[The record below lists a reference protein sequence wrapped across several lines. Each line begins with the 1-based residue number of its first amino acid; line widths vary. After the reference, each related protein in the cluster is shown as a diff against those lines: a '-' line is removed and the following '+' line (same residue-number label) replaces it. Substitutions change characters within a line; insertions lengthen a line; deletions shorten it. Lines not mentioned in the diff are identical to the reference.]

1 MSSKSGARAARHSLG
16 NAGSSTALGI
26 RAALA
31 AGSIAVMAI
40 ASVGPVA
47 RQPSTASPGPIL
59 VLPAPVFTEQPATT
73 PTSPDVYCA
82 GLNCAPKPVY
92 SSPNEPVDPGVYC
105 AGLGCGNLTP
115 VITPAPGAPAGPPA
129 CAGLNCGG
137 LTEPIAPSGSG
148 TSPGVPCMGLNCGGS
163 PAEPPTPPGPV
174 PSDPV
179 CAGIGCGLAPNLPAS
194 GSPSPNPGP
203 PACAG
208 MNCPGLAGSIDWT
221 QSPLPCSS
229 SPSLRDTWCGPG
241 VPSTT
246 QHPVDL
252 STGFKFESA
261 TDLVV
266 PLPGPDFVL
275 SRSYS
280 SQVALNEGVD
290 SNLGLPMYSGWH
302 WALNVGKCLYVDGW
316 EDQATTPPPFIALST
331 PGGTTRY
338 NYDSGTA
345 SWKPTG
351 GTAQV
356 ITAATLTDGSTTIN
370 VWRLTEPGG
379 WTVDFDRRKVEYGTM
394 GLPIEERDSYGHV
407 RRFVY
412 SAGSASNP
420 PRLTSIYLGAKTES
434 AAAAVVD
441 FTWDSG
447 GRLEKAEVF
456 RTPGSTKTLVSKAV
470 YTYFAGGQ
478 GYSSDVGTDGD
489 LIQVQTWQPVDR
501 SEDTASGSLLWH
513 VTSTQY
519 RYYDGEGED
528 PAGLAH
534 QLKAVIAAQ
543 QIEFAA
549 QRDNAGSPPAW
560 DTVVDFAGELLEK
573 ADGDTAFTE
582 GSVAV
587 TVRDLSSKVIVG
599 YDLNGRVTAQDLLTG
614 CGCSGGGGGT
624 LGTRETYEYIEW
636 PSSPTAGRTM
646 VVRENLKDSGGA
658 WQPVRTRF
666 HDLARFEPQPSSGL
680 YTYMPVHAAVGLGDG
695 SSGPYWVTRID
706 YTSTDPKRRVSAMY
720 GPDAIS
726 AYTPATTSAAPTAT
740 VSTSAGAHMEY
751 TYTAEGRLA
760 TASIVKQGTTPV
772 TSILL
777 RNTYDSGFPWLATKS
792 EIATKEGM
800 SASDMSNS
808 LFAAYVQVVD
818 LSYGFFGGGFGAANP
833 NAISWMEARFEA
845 ETVGENGPGSRYA
858 SHTLFSED
866 GFPVFQ
872 RLADNALVKRTFDPA
887 TGATLTI
894 ESNAPNTG
902 ISSMPHPS
910 AVSGMFDWNGRHSA
924 GGSLTYTMTYD
935 LAGRLRTLTLPGGSI
950 SRYTRELRAF
960 NSHLT
965 SGDGRPGVLYFAL
978 VGLPFQVPGTSEE
991 PLFTS
996 PASVTWSDA
1005 AGVLVGACDYPASAK
1020 ENQYGSIFPSWP
1032 YTMLEA
1038 PVARRSVETGVTGQ
1052 TLSTTAWHDMAGL
1065 GDGAGRYTTRYS
1077 YDAEGRL
1084 RQVVAANRTIART
1097 AYDALGRVQEMS
1109 EGSYAFGGD
1118 PDAATTY
1125 TTATIRY
1132 DGATGTTLVPGNSLV
1147 TSVDV
1152 HTGETSPAVRTTTYL
1167 YDWRSRLAAVTNP
1180 VPPHAVFG
1188 YDNTGRTVEAASL
1201 SSPVTSVVAPSSDSI
1216 ASVRL
1221 AYASASYSQRG
1232 NLYRTRVALAPTST
1246 SLDDGHYTN
1255 YAESHVWYDPAG
1267 RVVGAWGPSAPMAK
1281 NSIDGL
1287 GRASATYVVDLDTDP
1302 LPGATGNYAAVFDRS
1317 TSSAV
1322 LTNNVVLE
1330 QTFPQYRSGT
1340 GFLDL
1345 VKHQS
1350 RVHTLAETVK
1360 GDIDGSTKSVT
1371 TWLAYEYDAA
1381 GRTVRTLDFGTNLAS
1396 GFNGGGTAPTSSGS
1410 PLVWSGNV
1418 TPLVDGVEYDTIG
1431 RATVTVAPRDPGAG
1445 APLKT
1450 RLYYDALGSVV
1461 GTIANWTGASLE
1473 WNTTADCLVLVD
1485 ADPTKPDENQAASVR
1500 PRLADA
1506 TPAVDQIAYTF
1517 VLSGSTWT
1525 QVRQTTRTVFGVT
1538 YGTGA
1543 ADSRISSNDL
1553 VAELR
1558 YPDESNGAPSTSD
1571 RHLFAYDRQGSVRW
1585 KKDQRGVEHA
1595 YTLDAGGRLVLDDAT
1610 GGDSATDDWADAVSV
1625 SYDSNGRVA
1634 TVKTLKHNTSP
1645 DPDTVLNA
1653 VGMSYTALGLLEHF
1667 DQNPLGDLTYTG
1679 GTTPSGTT
1687 RRVQSMYDMKKMA
1700 DGNWIRSTGSVY
1712 PGGDVLDVSCGT
1724 SGTSYRISRY
1734 KSVGFHGL
1742 TAAAEYQF
1750 LGAGTPVV
1758 TTYAAPGIR
1767 LDYSMAQAG
1776 TTAAGAYPGLDP
1788 FGRVVRQ
1795 LWIDAGY
1802 AAGSV
1807 SGYADRPAVVDT
1819 SYAYTRLGSMTAK
1832 LDARPG
1838 ATMLA
1843 QHAYTMDGLLR
1854 LLQDQRGTAAFSS
1867 AQAKP
1872 GSQLMAYDFI
1882 GNLRTYSTD
1891 TSDSGAFASG
1901 TTAANDGAFNMVNEQ
1916 TGSTHTPPPGTTP
1929 QALAFTWDDAGNL
1942 LQRGIAGTTTFTW
1955 KYKHDRWGRLTQ
1967 VDQMND
1973 TTAEPALRAQYSGLG
1988 MRCVVDRAPDS
1999 WVPPA
2004 TPAAPTISER
2014 RLGYFGA
2021 SWQLLEEHIDH
2032 DYPLATSVADIDEVE
2047 QLVWGLRHIDD
2058 LVLRRVN
2065 ANFAGGADTDWT
2077 DSGDREGD
2085 QFLNDVQ
2092 FSVAAVVDSEGAL
2105 LERVEYDPYGQAQHH
2120 YRGDI
2125 NGAGGVTQADV
2136 DLADL
2141 AKTHSIGD
2149 AIYNADADIDR
2160 DGEVEQSDVDAIDAQ
2175 KGTAALATG
2184 RISAYGNTVG
2194 WCGYRFNAGPNIY
2207 TVRFRH
2213 FDPTPGVARWL
2224 ERDPAGY
2231 MDGASLYGYGA
2242 MSPFLGGDP
2251 FGLDWLDDAANFFAG
2266 FADSLTF
2273 GATDALRESAG
2284 WNERV
2289 DHGSGWYVAGEV
2301 AEIAIEVAVTGG
2313 SGALK
2318 GMAARAGRKAIRKAA
2333 DNAVRRSGLRAAGHQ
2348 VHHVNTIWGHMG
2360 HSGLS
2365 HFPLGGLPSWI
2376 HSSGWNLAV
2385 VTYVEHRRLH
2395 ARAYAVERILVTV
2408 THPLLTLAR
2417 SIRNLLVYD
2426 HGEASGESDSG
2437 PTLGAVQARTQG
2449 SASRARGG
2457 YLDVSGMIEMLMR
2470 QSAPRSLGGGDASGT
2485 GSTCP

>member
-1 MSSKSGARAARHSLG
+1 MQSSEVGASRSNRESRARRHTLS
-16 NAGSSTALGI
+16 AL

-31 AGSIAVMAI
+31 FAAVSTMAVAGIA
-40 ASVGPVA
+40 PVA
-47 RQPSTASPGPIL
+47 TDPQPISPGPIL
-59 VLPAPVFTEQPATT
+59 VLPAPRFTEQPATT
-73 PTSPDVYCA
+73 PTSPDAYCA
-82 GLNCAPKPVY
+82 GLNCAPQPVG
-92 SSPNEPVDPGVYC
+92 SSPSEPVMPGVYC

-137 LTEPIAPSGSG
+137 LTTPIAPSGSG

-163 PAEPPTPPGPV
+163 PAEPPTPQGPV
-174 PSDPV
+174 SSDPV
-179 CAGIGCGLAPNLPAS
+179 CAGVGCGLAPNLPAT

-208 MNCPGLAGSIDWT
+208 MNCPGLAGSINWT
-221 QSPLPCSS
+221 DTCMPCS
-229 SPSLRDTWCGPG
+229 PNRGLADTWCGPG

-246 QHPVDL
+246 RHPVDL
-252 STGFKFESA
+252 ATGFKFESA

-280 SQVALNEGVD
+280 SQGATVPPTVD
-290 SNLGLPMYSGWH
+290 GNLGLPMYSGWH
-302 WALNVGKCLYVDGW
+302 WALNVTKCLYVDGW
-316 EDQATTPPPFIALST
+316 ASQSSTPPPFIALST
-331 PGGTTRY
+331 PGGTTRF
-338 NYDSGTA
+338 NYDSATT
-345 SWKPTG
+345 SWRPTG

-356 ITAATLTDGSTTIN
+356 ITAATLVEDSATID
-370 VWRLTEPGG
+370 VWRLTEPGS
-379 WTVDFDRRKVEYGTM
+379 WTVDFDRRTDSYGTM

-412 SAGSASNP
+412 STGSSSSP

-441 FTWDSG
+441 FTWDSN
-447 GRLEKAEVF
+447 GRLAMAEVF

-470 YTYFAGGQ
+470 YTYFASGH

-501 SEDTASGSLLWH
+501 SEDTASGSQLWH
-513 VTSTQY
+513 VTTTQY
-519 RYYDGEGED
+519 RYYDGED
-528 PAGLAH
+528 SAGKRH

-549 QRDNAGSPPAW
+549 QRDNASSAPAW
-560 DTVVDFAGELLEK
+560 DTVMEFADSLLGMD
-573 ADGDTAFTE
+573 DGDTAFTE

-587 TVRDLSSKVIVG
+587 TVRDLSSKVIVA
-599 YDLNGRVTAQDLLTG
+599 YDSSDRVTAQDLLTG
-614 CGCSGGGGGT
+614 CGCAGGGGGAGGT

-646 VVRENLKDSGGA
+646 VVRENVRDGSGV

-666 HDLARFEPQPSSGL
+666 HDLAPFEPASGL

-695 SSGPYWVTRID
+695 SSAPYWVTRID
-706 YTSTDPKRRVSAMY
+706 YTSTSPERRVSAMY

-760 TASIVKQGTTPV
+760 TASIVRQGTTPV

-777 RNTYDSGFPWLATKS
+777 RNTYDSGLPWLATKS

-800 SASDMSNS
+800 SASDMSS
-808 LFAAYVQVVD
+808 ALFANYVQVVD
-818 LSYGFFGGGFGAANP
+818 LSYGFFSGGFGAANP
-833 NAISWMEARFEA
+833 HAISWMEARFEA
-845 ETVGENGPGSRYA
+845 ETSAENGPGGRYA

-866 GFPVFQ
+866 GFPVFE
-872 RLADNALVKRTFDPA
+872 RLADNALVRRTFDAA

-902 ISSMPHPS
+902 VSSMPHPS
-910 AVSGMFDWNGRHSA
+910 AVSGVFDWNGRHSS
-924 GGSLTYTMTYD
+924 GGSLTYAMTYD
-935 LAGRLRTLTLPGGSI
+935 LAGRLRTLTLPGGAI

-960 NSHLT
+960 NSHLA
-965 SGDGRPGVLYFAL
+965 SGDGRPGVLFFAL

-991 PLFTS
+991 PQFTS

-1005 AGVLVGACDYPASAK
+1005 GGVFVGACDYRATHK
-1020 ENQYGSIFPSWP
+1020 QDDYGEIFPSWP
-1032 YTMLEA
+1032 FAMSDVAL
-1038 PVARRSVETGVTGQ
+1038 ARRAIETGVTGQ
-1052 TLSTTAWHDMAGL
+1052 TLSTTVWHDMAGL
-1065 GDGAGRYTTRYS
+1065 GDGGGRYTTRYA

-1084 RQVVAANRTIART
+1084 RQVVAANRTITRT
-1097 AYDALGRVQEMS
+1097 AYDALGRVQETS
-1109 EGSYAFGGD
+1109 EGSYALGGD

-1125 TTATIRY
+1125 PTVTIRY

-1147 TSVDV
+1147 TAVDV
-1152 HTGETSPAVRTTTYL
+1152 HTGETSPTIRTTTYL

-1180 VPPHAVFG
+1180 VAPHAVIG
-1188 YDNTGRTVEAASL
+1188 YDNAGRMVETASL
-1201 SSPVTSVVAPSSDSI
+1201 SSPVTSVVAPDADSI

-1232 NLYRTRVALAPTST
+1232 SLYRTRVALVPTST
-1246 SLDDGHYTN
+1246 ELDDVRYTN
-1255 YAESHVWYDPAG
+1255 YLESHAWYDAAG
-1267 RVVGAWGPSAPMAK
+1267 RVVGAWGPSAPMVK

-1287 GRASATYVVDLDTDP
+1287 GRAIATYVVDRDTDP
-1302 LPGATGNYAAVFDRS
+1302 LPGASGNYAAVFDKS
-1317 TSSAV
+1317 SSSAV
-1322 LTNNVVLE
+1322 LTSNVVLE
-1330 QTFPQYRSGT
+1330 QSFPQYRSGT

-1350 RVHTLAETVK
+1350 RVHTLADTVK
-1360 GDIDGSTKSVT
+1360 GDIDGSTKSIT
-1371 TWLAYEYDAA
+1371 TWMAYEYDAA
-1381 GRTVRTLDFGTNLAS
+1381 GRTLRTLDFGTNLAS

-1418 TPLVDGVEYDTIG
+1418 TPLVDGVEYDVVG
-1431 RATVTVAPRDPGAG
+1431 RATVTVAPRDSG

-1450 RLYYDALGSVV
+1450 KLYYDALGSVV
-1461 GTIANWTGASLE
+1461 GTIANWTGATLE

-1485 ADPTKPDENQAASVR
+1485 ADPTKPDENQASSVR
-1500 PRLADA
+1500 PRLTAA
-1506 TPAVDQIAYTF
+1506 TPAIDQIAYTF
-1517 VLSGSTWT
+1517 ELSGSTWT
-1525 QVRQTTRTVFGVT
+1525 QKRQTTRTVYGVS

-1543 ADSRISSNDL
+1543 TDSRIASNDL

-1558 YPDESNGAPSTSD
+1558 YPDGASGEPSASD
-1571 RHLFAYDRQGSVRW
+1571 RHLFAYDRQGAVRW

-1595 YTLDAGGRLVLDDAT
+1595 YTLDAGGRLVLDDST
-1610 GGDSATDDWADAVSV
+1610 GGTDVDDWADAVAV

-1634 TVKTLKHNTSP
+1634 TVRTLKHNTSP
-1645 DPDTVLNA
+1645 DPDTVLNG

-1712 PGGDVLDVSCGT
+1712 PLGDVLDVGCGT

-1734 KSVGFHGL
+1734 KSVGFHGA

-1758 TTYAAPGIR
+1758 TTYPAPGIR
-1767 LDYSMAQAG
+1767 LDRSMAQAG
-1776 TTAAGAYPGLDP
+1776 TTAAGEYPGLDP

-1802 AAGSV
+1802 APGSA
-1807 SGYADRPAVVDT
+1807 SGFADRPAVVDT
-1819 SYAYTRLGSMTAK
+1819 TYAYTRLGSMTGK

-1838 ATMLA
+1838 QTMLA

-1854 LLQDQRGTAAFSS
+1854 LLEDQRGTTAFSS

-1882 GNLRTYSTD
+1882 GNLRKYSTD
-1891 TSDSGAFASG
+1891 TSNTGAFASG

-1916 TGSTHTPPPGTTP
+1916 TGSTFTPPPGTTP
-1929 QALAFTWDDAGNL
+1929 QSLTFTWDAAGNL
-1942 LQRGIAGTTTFTW
+1942 QQRGIAAGGGDSW
-1955 KYKHDRWGRLTQ
+1955 SYKHDRWGRLTQ
-1967 VDQMND
+1967 VDCTVGS
-1973 TTAEPALRAQYSGLG
+1973 TTGPALRAQYTGLG
-1988 MRCVVDRAPDS
+1988 MRSVVDRAADS
-1999 WVPPA
+1999 WRPAPP
-2004 TPAAPTISER
+2004 TDPAPTVPSLAER

-2021 SWQLLEEHIDH
+2021 SWQLLEEHVDR
-2032 DYPLATSVADIDEVE
+2032 DLPLATTLADIDEVE

-2058 LVLRRVN
+2058 LAMRRVN

-2077 DSGDREGD
+2077 DVGDRAGD

-2092 FSVAAVVDSEGAL
+2092 FSVVAVVDSGGAL
-2105 LERVEYDPYGQAQHH
+2105 LERVEYDAYGQAQHH
-2120 YRGDI
+2120 WRGDI

-2136 DLADL
+2136 DLADA
-2141 AKTHSIGD
+2141 AKTKSIGQSG
-2149 AIYNADADIDR
+2149 YNADADIDR
-2160 DGEVEQSDVDAIDAQ
+2160 DGTVEQSDVDAIDAQ

-2207 TVRFRH
+2207 TVRYRH

-2231 MDGASLYGYGA
+2231 MDGASLYIYGG
-2242 MSPFLGGDP
+2242 MGPLFGGDP
-2251 FGLDWLDDAANFFAG
+2251 SGLGYWDDFAGGWEVVGGGVHVGLDVVGLVPGAGEIADGLNAAIYIIEGDYENATISTAAMIPG
-2266 FADSLTF
+2266 LGA
-2273 GATDALRESAG
+2273 GATAGKYGKRALMAGAEAGVKSARRVASGGRIAAPGSGLTLGVMKRNTTANSTVGWRVGDPINNLTSAGNVPKWNTVRQRFWKNEALYNPGEYTKPQLEAMKRGRAPRRWDHGKGAWESKELHHDPPQREGGLFDVNPVWPGEHALRDPC
-2284 WNERV
+2284 RR
-2289 DHGSGWYVAGEV
+2289 
-2301 AEIAIEVAVTGG
+2301 I
-2313 SGALK
+2313 
-2318 GMAARAGRKAIRKAA
+2318 GR
-2333 DNAVRRSGLRAAGHQ
+2333 
-2348 VHHVNTIWGHMG
+2348 
-2360 HSGLS
+2360 
-2365 HFPLGGLPSWI
+2365 
-2376 HSSGWNLAV
+2376 
-2385 VTYVEHRRLH
+2385 
-2395 ARAYAVERILVTV
+2395 
-2408 THPLLTLAR
+2408 
-2417 SIRNLLVYD
+2417 
-2426 HGEASGESDSG
+2426 
-2437 PTLGAVQARTQG
+2437 
-2449 SASRARGG
+2449 
-2457 YLDVSGMIEMLMR
+2457 
-2470 QSAPRSLGGGDASGT
+2470 
-2485 GSTCP
+2485 